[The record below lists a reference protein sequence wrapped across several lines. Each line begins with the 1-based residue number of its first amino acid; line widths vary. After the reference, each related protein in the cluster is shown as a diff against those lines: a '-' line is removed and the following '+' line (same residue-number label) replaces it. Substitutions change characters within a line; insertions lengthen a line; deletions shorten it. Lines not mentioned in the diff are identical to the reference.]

1 MQKDL
6 SLIIA
11 SAKRDAVMA
20 LVQVRKKYNLPA
32 YLMAGIIDGVSAE
45 LYREV
50 SLEITGTAEQY
61 VEALTNDKEDLDV
74 TTQARTDS

>member
-6 SLIIA
+6 SLIMA
-11 SAKRDAVMA
+11 SAKREAVMA

-45 LYREV
+45 IYREV
-50 SLEITGTAEQY
+50 ALEISGTSERY
-61 VEALTNDKEDLDV
+61 IDALTQKEGSDV
-74 TTQARTDS
+74 TTDAETDS